1 MQIRHLF
8 IVLVSV
14 TVVTLAGFF
23 GALWLYRSSSQEVST
38 AYSSQYH
45 SYLLAD
51 GLRQSSDDLTRLVR
65 AYAAT
70 GDVQYKDQYNA
81 VLDIRNGVKPR
92 PVEYHRVYW
101 DFVAGGN
108 ANPRPLGEAI
118 ALSEQMKQ
126 AGFTKEE
133 FALLDEA
140 AKRSDGLVKLEVE
153 AMKLVETQDAAAAE
167 AARVEATQLVN
178 SPEYHRFKAEI
189 MTPIDEFYVA
199 LESRLQ
205 GNIDRALDLANFYW
219 TAMLTAA
226 GLLGLVLAAFG
237 VLVSNRVIRGI
248 TGLTFAMTEI
258 ADQKLETD
266 IVGRD
271 RTDEIGAMAKA
282 LEIFRQAAI
291 GKLELEKDAVLQR
304 ERAEIERVQMQQ
316 DAEEAAQQ
324 RLRQATSGL
333 AAGIKRLA
341 SGDLD
346 FQLTEAFA
354 PDFEQLRHD
363 LNAAI
368 SQLHETLGSV
378 ATGSVS
384 IATGTRE
391 ISQSSDDLSKRTEQ
405 QAAALEQ
412 TAAALDQITVNV
424 TSSAKRT
431 EEARQI
437 ASQANNSAAESG
449 KVVASAVDAMR
460 RIEEA
465 SGQIANIIGVIDEI
479 AFQTNLL
486 ALNAGVEAARA
497 GDAGKGFA
505 VVAQE
510 VRELAQRS
518 AQAAK
523 EIKELIRNSSVE
535 VDGGVKLVRETGE
548 SLKTIE
554 QYIVAINEHMAAIS
568 TAAREQSVGL
578 AEVNTAINQMDQ
590 VTQKN
595 AAMVEETNAA
605 SASLAN
611 EGTKLRELIAQ
622 FKLADQQA
630 TTPAN
635 DLRRM
640 GQNMARAAAKPA
652 PVVRQKVAVHGNTA
666 LAQEGWDEF

>member
-219 TAMLTAA
+219 TAMLAAA

-282 LEIFRQAAI
+282 LEIFRQAAS

>member
-282 LEIFRQAAI
+282 LEIFRQAAS